1 MVECFENVQKVFQ
14 DILTATIDLHFGQYT
29 NLKGAITSVLL

>member
-14 DILTATIDLHFGQYT
+14 DIPTATIDLHFGQYN
-29 NLKGAITSVLL
+29 NLKGVIMSVLL